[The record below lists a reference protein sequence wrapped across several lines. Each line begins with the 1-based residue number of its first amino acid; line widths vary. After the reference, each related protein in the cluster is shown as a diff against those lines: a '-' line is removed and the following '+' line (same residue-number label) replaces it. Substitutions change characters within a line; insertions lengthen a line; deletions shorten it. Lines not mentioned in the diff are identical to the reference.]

1 MIENSEATLNIKK
14 KSNKRKTKKIAL
26 LIMLIGI
33 TAVLLVVETYAWFV
47 GTSSITAN
55 SFEITVST
63 GDKDL
68 LISLNGKDFDQEI
81 EITEESITTAAY
93 QGNTNKWVETE
104 QDGINGLIPMS
115 TDGAVDVAA
124 GGRLKLY
131 TKSSLTATQGGFRL
145 LSTRIDNHT
154 VLTPAG
160 DDTAAVVES
169 EKPGYVAFDMFIKN
183 GTGVDYIQE
192 YNEADDEALYLT
204 TTSEVGVGSAGA
216 ENFGLENS
224 VRVAFVQVARVAGT
238 TDLTSNGTTV
248 TGMSCFDGGS
258 TDYNAAGVT
267 SLCNKT
273 KTVIWEPNNDLH
285 TEALKTYFGRVCKQK
300 IASEDGESYS
310 YGETPCTLPESG
322 LKTYVVNDV
331 ITSNDNIDVYD
342 GINGFTVPA
351 PSMQGDEGAQVLT
364 NNYKLTDF
372 DTFTDTE
379 KNKTAEEGRPVFMY
393 IAPNSITKIRVYV
406 YLEGQDVDNYD
417 VATKGKQIS
426 VTFGFTK
433 DQWGMAE
440 EAQQGEDDE

>member
-81 EITEESITTAAY
+81 EITQESITTAAY
-93 QGNTNKWVETE
+93 EGNTNKWVETE

-115 TDGAVDVAA
+115 TDGAVDIDA

-145 LSTRIDNHT
+145 LSTRVDNHSVIT
-154 VLTPAG
+154 EADGDTPAVIE
-160 DDTAAVVES
+160 A

-183 GTGVDYIQE
+183 GTGVDYIPT

-204 TTSEVGVGSAGA
+204 TTSEVGVGSAGE

-224 VRVAFVQVARVAGT
+224 VRVAFVQIARIAGT
-238 TDLTSNGTTV
+238 TNLTTSGAKV
-248 TGMSCFDGGS
+248 TGMSCFEGEDES
-258 TDYNAAGVT
+258 ETDKVT

-273 KTVIWEPNNDLH
+273 KTVIWEPNDTAH

-300 IASEDGESYS
+300 TKAEDSDTYS
-310 YGETPCTLPESG
+310 YGTTPCTLPADDTP
-322 LKTYVVNDV
+322 LTTYVVNDV
-331 ITSNDNIDVYD
+331 ISSTDNIDVYD
-342 GINGFTVPA
+342 GINGFPVPA
-351 PSMQGDEGAQVLT
+351 PSVNEETQQLT
-364 NNYKLTDF
+364 NNYKLTAF

-379 KNKTAEEGRPVFMY
+379 KDKTAEEGRPVFMY

-440 EAQQGEDDE
+440 EAQQGSGA